1 MWLEAFATALQAQ
14 NVLYLLL
21 GTAIGL
27 VIGALP
33 GLGPLFGV
41 ALFLPFT
48 FSMPAA
54 TAIIFLVSIH
64 AATAYGDSIASI
76 LINTPGGVGSVAAC
90 WDGYP
95 LAKKGKAA
103 LALGISTFGSLL
115 GGIIGWITLILIAPL
130 LARFAMQ
137 FGPPENFMLGIMALS
152 LLAIAARGEHMRG
165 LILGGVGLLLAFVG
179 QDPIEGLNYRFTFG
193 IDFLQDGLK
202 LVPVTVGLFALSQAI
217 VLSEEGGSI
226 ADVVDYVGGS
236 VWEGVREAVRRPMTI
251 IRGGIIGILLGI
263 MPALGISTANIIA
276 YLVEKRSSKDPDS
289 FGEGNPAGLLA
300 PETAKSACV
309 VGDLIPT
316 FTLGIPGSATTA
328 ILMVALIIHDLEP
341 GPRFFQSGVAPYTVF
356 AGILLAQFA
365 FFLSG
370 MALARY
376 FAKIVLIPNALL
388 VPSIVLL
395 SFVGSFAMRNRIED
409 IAVTI
414 VFGVLGYWLQKA
426 KWPMACLVL
435 GMVLGDLVESN
446 FHRSLRIGDDSP
458 SIFFDRPISLV
469 LLILTAVFL
478 IWPYV
483 SPLLTRALRRKA
495 PPIIAELDT
504 GTPST

>member
-14 NVLYLLL
+14 NVLYLLI
-21 GTAIGL
+21 GTGIGL

-41 ALFLPFT
+41 ALMLPFT
-48 FSMPAA
+48 FGMPAA

-115 GGIIGWITLILIAPL
+115 GGIIGWISLVLVAPILTAFAIQIGAP
-130 LARFAMQ
+130 
-137 FGPPENFMLGIMALS
+137 EYFMLGILALL

-165 LILGGVGLLLAFVG
+165 LILGGVGLLLAFIG
-179 QDPIEGLNYRFTFG
+179 LDPIEGLNYRFTYG
-193 IDFLQDGLK
+193 IPFLEDGLR

-217 VLSEEGGSI
+217 VLSEQGGKI
-226 ADVVDYVGGS
+226 ADIVDDIGGS
-236 VWEGVREAVRRPMTI
+236 VWEGIREVVRRPLTV
-251 IRGGIIGILLGI
+251 IRGGIVGILLGI
-263 MPALGISTANIIA
+263 MPALGISTANIVA
-276 YLVEKRSSKDPDS
+276 YFVEKRFSKEPDT
-289 FGEGNPAGLLA
+289 FGHGNPAGLLA
-300 PETAKSACV
+300 PETSKSACV

-328 ILMVALIIHDLEP
+328 ILMVALVIHNLEP
-341 GPRFFQSGVAPYTVF
+341 GPRFFLSGVAPYTVF

-365 FFLSG
+365 FFISG
-370 MALARY
+370 MFLARY
-376 FAKIVLIPNALL
+376 FAKIVLVPNALL

-395 SFVGSFAMRNRIED
+395 SFIGAYAMQNRIED
-409 IAVTI
+409 VVVTI
-414 VFGVLGYWLQKA
+414 VFGVVGYLLHKA
-426 KWPMACLVL
+426 KWPTACLVL
-435 GMVLGDLVESN
+435 GMVLGELIESN
-446 FHRSLRIGDDSP
+446 FHRALRIGDDTI
-458 SIFFDRPISLV
+458 SIFFERPISLV
-469 LLILTAVFL
+469 LLIITVLFLVLPYLIPLVLRVVKRKPADIVPGLDLT
-478 IWPYV
+478 
-483 SPLLTRALRRKA
+483 SNQ
-495 PPIIAELDT
+495 
-504 GTPST
+504 

>member
-14 NVLYLLL
+14 NLMYLLL

-41 ALFLPFT
+41 ALMLPFT

-76 LINTPGGVGSVAAC
+76 LINTPGGIGSVAAC

-103 LALGISTFGSLL
+103 MALGISTFGSLL
-115 GGIIGWITLILIAPL
+115 GGIIGWITLVLIAPVL
-130 LARFAMQ
+130 TAFAIQ
-137 FGPPENFMLGIMALS
+137 IGAPEYFMLGIMALL
-152 LLAIAARGEHMRG
+152 LLAVAGRGEHMRG
-165 LILGGVGLLLAFVG
+165 LILGGVGLLLAFIG
-179 QDPIEGLNYRFTFG
+179 QDSIEGLNYRFTFG
-193 IDFLQDGLK
+193 IEFLEDGLK

-217 VLSEEGGSI
+217 VLSEQGGAI
-226 ADVVDYVGGS
+226 ADVVEHIGGS
-236 VWEGVREAVRRPMTI
+236 VWEGVREVIRRPATVV
-251 IRGGIIGILLGI
+251 RGGIVGILLGI

-276 YLVEKRSSKDPDS
+276 YFVEKQASKEPET

-300 PETAKSACV
+300 PETSKSACV

-328 ILMVALIIHDLEP
+328 ILMVALVIHNLEP
-341 GPRFFQSGVAPYTVF
+341 GPRFFLSGVAPYTVF

-365 FFLSG
+365 FFISG
-370 MALARY
+370 MFLARY
-376 FAKIVLIPNALL
+376 FAKIVFVPNALL
-388 VPSIVLL
+388 VPSIILL
-395 SFVGSFAMRNRIED
+395 SFIGSYAMQNRMED
-409 IAVTI
+409 VIITV
-414 VFGVLGYWLQKA
+414 VFGLVGYFLHKA
-426 KWPMACLVL
+426 HWPTACLVL
-435 GMVLGDLVESN
+435 GMVLGDLIEGN
-446 FHRSLRIGDDSP
+446 FHRSLRIGDDTI
-458 SIFFDRPISLV
+458 SIFFTRPISLV
-469 LLILTAVFL
+469 LFIITVLFL
-478 IWPYV
+478 VLPYIV
-483 SPLLTRALRRKA
+483 PPLVRIFRRHISIQPGQA
-495 PPIIAELDT
+495 SGVE
-504 GTPST
+504 